1 MGLQAYE
8 YLFPTNSALAAG
20 LSVRDT
26 TASIRPVHPEPAKPE
41 APNTPQDADSYSM
54 RAR

>member
-8 YLFPTNSALAAG
+8 YLFATNSALAAG
-20 LSVRDT
+20 LSARNT
-26 TASIRPVHPEPAKPE
+26 TASIRPVHPEPTKLE
-41 APNTPQDADSYSM
+41 ALNASHKADSISI